1 MIGAA
6 AGAAYPGTGQGD
18 GGRTG
23 CETCGVHLREYEP
36 GAGVA
41 QACVC
46 RTAGLCAVRR
56 RACAGAGLGAR
67 CCGACAGHQVYTRG
81 HVRAGS
87 QAPQV
92 QVQVRVRWDNITRKI
107 DARVDRNDPFSPQ
120 FLSQPI
126 KDYTITQT
134 FSGGYRVYRGVY
146 RIPGIVSHV
155 CVFCD
160 GQKRVKT
167 GARREPRQ
175 RNRTSKL
182 RSKSNDSGSNSD
194 SLAASP

>member
-1 MIGAA
+1 MGDGQVARR
-6 AGAAYPGTGQGD
+6 AAYTYASMSQ
-18 GGRTG
+18 
-23 CETCGVHLREYEP
+23 VQVL
-36 GAGVA
+36 
-41 QACVC
+41 
-46 RTAGLCAVRR
+46 RR
-56 RACAGAGLGAR
+56 RACAGLQVCALCAGVRVQEQVSAR

-134 FSGGYRVYRGVY
+134 FWAATAYTTHPYRTPTRNSCQ
-146 RIPGIVSHV
+146 RNTPHPTR
-155 CVFCD
+155 
-160 GQKRVKT
+160 RVAFGSSCEAKDAEKSENR
-167 GARREPRQ
+167 ARREPRQ